1 MIIENK
7 ISKSFGPQGSAA
19 GLLLFIVGI
28 IATIYSN
35 IGLFLTLAGAF
46 MAFTKTSTKIDTS
59 HHRVKPVEMLFGIF
73 PFGKWIYLT
82 DHMSLGIEKSK
93 KGFSIFSAS
102 NKSADQI
109 ESDYR
114 IMLYDDND
122 LPITPLKK
130 FHSHADAEK
139 EIGMFEEQLGFI
151 DHENNE

>member
-19 GLLLFIVGI
+19 GLLLFIAGI
-28 IATIYSN
+28 VATFYSN

-46 MAFTKTSTKIDTS
+46 MAFTKTSTKIDIS
-59 HHRVKPVEMLFGIF
+59 KHRVKPVEMLFGIF

-82 DHMSLGIEKSK
+82 DEMSLGIEKSK
-93 KGFSIFSAS
+93 KGFTVFSAS

-130 FHSHADAEK
+130 FHTRAEAEK
-139 EIGMFEEQLGFI
+139 EKTTLEEQL
-151 DHENNE
+151 DMTSKMK